1 MVLTPTVTAV
11 CVLIGTQ
18 TSRFFGFVLDYLIET
33 GAMAL
38 ESVFF
43 MNLKVGTFWDYA
55 NQFVLAAKNTIFL

>member
-1 MVLTPTVTAV
+1 MCIDWNTNL
-11 CVLIGTQ
+11 
-18 TSRFFGFVLDYLIET
+18 SFFFGFVLDYLIET

-55 NQFVLAAKNTIFL
+55 YQFVLVAKNTIFL

>member
-11 CVLIGTQ
+11 CGTR
-18 TSRFFGFVLDYLIET
+18 TTRFFGFVLDYLIQT

-43 MNLKVGTFWDYA
+43 MNLKVETFWDYA
-55 NQFVLAAKNTIFL
+55 YQFVLVAKNTIFL